1 MIERKKLVLIFL
13 LALCVRFALLGLLH
27 HTYFFSGITVGEG
40 DLAHHL
46 STGKGFVINKE
57 FVNIVASRQNQTQ
70 RLWDYEDFKRPEEEK
85 LVPYWH
91 SLPGYAGLLAITYR
105 IFGHERYIY
114 LQILQAIAD
123 SFLVFFIYW
132 IAAWFFNPGV
142 GLFSALLFALWIPEA
157 RLSVAALHDA
167 LMTSVLVLAAFFW
180 IKYVATNSKWFAL
193 ALAAILG
200 LGCFVRS
207 DYIFLP
213 VFFGMAL
220 YLYKGDFKKSLMFT
234 VTGLAVI
241 FVVLSP
247 WGIRNYRLFGRFQ
260 VTRAVLWQSVWEG
273 FGEFANPFGAVLD
286 DGVTFSQI
294 KKEFPD
300 VEYDSPQYQE
310 ILKKKVVKGLKS
322 HPMWYIGMLPKRLGN
337 MLLLR
342 NVNDWGFPVNPKLS
356 FRKVKLPLLVYL
368 KYMAKKHPIQLI
380 YRIVPRVLELLLFL
394 LALIGLWVYRKE
406 WRKIML
412 VFCIPVY
419 AILSHLPIYWEP
431 RYILSA
437 QFPYLILCAAFLQK
451 LYWRHR
457 NISKLKHS
465 FTIAEQ

>member
-13 LALCVRFALLGLLH
+13 LALCVRITLLGLLH
-27 HTYFFSGITVGEG
+27 HTCFFSGITVGEG
-40 DLAHHL
+40 DIAHHI
-46 STGKGFVINKE
+46 STGEGFVINKE
-57 FVNIVASRQNQTQ
+57 LVNFIAYKQNQTQ
-70 RLWDYEDFKRPEEEK
+70 RLWDYEDFERPEEEK

-91 SLPGYAGLLAITYR
+91 SLPGYAGLLAVTYK

-142 GLFSALLFALWIPEA
+142 GLFSALLFAFWIPEA
-157 RLSVAALHDA
+157 RLSIAALHDA
-167 LMTSVLVLAAFFW
+167 PMTLILVLAVFFFM
-180 IKYVATNSKWFAL
+180 KYLATDSRWFAL
-193 ALAAILG
+193 APAVVLG
-200 LGCFVRS
+200 LGSFIRS

-213 VFFGMAL
+213 VFFGIAL
-220 YLYKGDFKKSLMFT
+220 YLYKRDFKKSFLF
-234 VTGLAVI
+234 VI
-241 FVVLSP
+241 SSLVLVFVILSP
-247 WGIRNYRLFGRFQ
+247 WGMRNYRLFGKFQ

-273 FGEFANPFGAVLD
+273 FGEFTNPFSAVLD

-337 MLLLR
+337 MFLLR

-356 FRKVKLPLLVYL
+356 FRRVRLPLLVYL
-368 KYMAKKHPIQLI
+368 KFMAKKHPSKLI
-380 YRIVPRVLELLLFL
+380 YRIVPRVVELLLLL
-394 LALIGLWVYRKE
+394 LALLGVWVYRRE

-412 VFCIPVY
+412 IFCIPIY
-419 AILSHLPIYWEP
+419 AILSHLPVYWEP
-431 RYILSA
+431 RYILPA

-451 LYWRHR
+451 FFRR
-457 NISKLKHS
+457 SKNR
-465 FTIAEQ
+465 I